1 MMTASEYSYM
11 TDARKRE
18 YALAVDVME
27 NLCRDSISLLHRMQ
41 TALFTGDNGRA
52 EYERYEIALM
62 MKRNEIFARQFEYQ
76 MAGINIQIS
85 TDDRGTPIRVRRPG
99 GFVSLEMLA
108 AKAAAQMARSEEAQE
123 TIPEDGN
130 TALPTRKRGKHSA
143 GDNAL
148 PRAAVRLR
156 K

>member
-1 MMTASEYSYM
+1 M

-27 NLCRDSISLLHRMQ
+27 NLCRDSVSLLHRMQ
-41 TALFTGDNGRA
+41 TALYAGDNGRA

-62 MKRNEIFARQFEYQ
+62 AKRNEIFARQFEYQ
-76 MAGINIQIS
+76 MAGVNIQIS
-85 TDDRGTPIRVRRPG
+85 TDDRGTPIRVRRPC

-108 AKAAAQMARSEEAQE
+108 AQAAEKIAREDETPGAPLPDAAA
-123 TIPEDGN
+123 
-130 TALPTRKRGKHSA
+130 LPARKRSA
-143 GDNAL
+143 EDTAL

>member
-1 MMTASEYSYM
+1 MMTASEYSFM

-108 AKAAAQMARSEEAQE
+108 AKAAAQMARAEEAQE

-130 TALPTRKRGKHSA
+130 TDLPTRKR
-143 GDNAL
+143 
-148 PRAAVRLR
+148 AAARMR
-156 K
+156 H

>member
-1 MMTASEYSYM
+1 M

-18 YALAVDVME
+18 YALAVDVMD
-27 NLCRDSISLLHRMQ
+27 NLCRDSVSLLHRMQ
-41 TALFTGDNGRA
+41 TALFNGDNGRA

-76 MAGINIQIS
+76 MAGVNIQIS

-108 AKAAAQMARSEEAQE
+108 AQAAAKMAREDE
-123 TIPEDGN
+123 TNGAPFPDAA
-130 TALPTRKRGKHSA
+130 ALTTRKRRNTPLPARKRSA
-143 GDNAL
+143 EDTAL

>member
-1 MMTASEYSYM
+1 MRAERKSDTMMTASEYSYM

-41 TALFTGDNGRA
+41 TALFNGDN
-52 EYERYEIALM
+52 
-62 MKRNEIFARQFEYQ
+62 
-76 MAGINIQIS
+76 
-85 TDDRGTPIRVRRPG
+85 DRGTPIRVRRPG

-108 AKAAAQMARSEEAQE
+108 AKAAAQMARAEEAQE

-130 TALPTRKRGKHSA
+130 TALPTRKR
-143 GDNAL
+143 
-148 PRAAVRLR
+148 AAARMR
-156 K
+156 H